1 MVHALIVV
9 QKNMR
14 GNWLHLLIFGI
25 LPCLLVSCG
34 YDYDSKQVTLKRGEG
49 YRGHRLSKVEADG
62 VRLVTL
68 GSEEYGSTF
77 YSRAGRPHMNGF
89 HSLGNNEDM
98 RVVSVDPAA
107 QKADLEF
114 MWLDWVGP
122 LTMPPF

>member
-1 MVHALIVV
+1 
-9 QKNMR
+9 MR
-14 GNWLHLLIFGI
+14 SKWLNLMICGILSCLLI
-25 LPCLLVSCG
+25 SCG
-34 YDYDSKQVTLKRGEG
+34 YDYDSKQVTLNRGES
-49 YRGHRLSKVEADG
+49 YRGYRLSKVEDDG
-62 VRLVTL
+62 VRLVTI

-77 YSRAGRPHMNGF
+77 YSRTGRPHMNGF

-98 RVVSVDPAA
+98 RVVSVDPTA